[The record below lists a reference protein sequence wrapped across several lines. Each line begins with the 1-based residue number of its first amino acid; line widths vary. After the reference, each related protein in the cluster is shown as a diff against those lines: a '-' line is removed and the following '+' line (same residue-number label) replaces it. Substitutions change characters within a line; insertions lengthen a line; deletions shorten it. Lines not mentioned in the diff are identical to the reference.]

1 MNKKDKYTED
11 NIDNKIDIKKQE
23 KSFKKSVLVTGG
35 SGFIASHLVDQLIK
49 IGYFVVNIDKL
60 DYCSYDNTKN
70 INNCYKFIH
79 GNITNRELILFI
91 LNEYSIES
99 VFHLAAQTHVDN
111 SFYNSIQFNHDN
123 ILGTHNLLE
132 CVKEYNQKQKEKNDK
147 LISKFIHMSTDEVYG
162 EVKSGEPECTEK
174 SLLKP
179 TNPYSATKA
188 SAELLASSY
197 HHSFKLPISIIRCN
211 NVFGPRQYPEKVI
224 PSFIYNLLNGDK
236 CYIHGEGKTER
247 HFIYVENV
255 IDAILTIYDK
265 GNVNEIYNIANT
277 ECYKVIDLAKLLIK
291 KLHNSDKFE
300 DYIEY
305 IPDRN
310 FNDFRY
316 LINSEKLEKLGWSPK
331 INFEEGIKRTIQSFK
346 NLKK

>member
-1 MNKKDKYTED
+1 MNTE
-11 NIDNKIDIKKQE
+11 E
-23 KSFKKSVLVTGG
+23 KKKSVLVTGG
-35 SGFIASHLVDQLIK
+35 SGFIASHLVDRLIK
-49 IGYFVVNIDKL
+49 IGYFVVNVDKL
-60 DYCSYDNTKN
+60 DYCSYDNRKN
-70 INNCYKFIH
+70 INNCYKFFH
-79 GNITNRELILFI
+79 ANITNKELILYI

-111 SFYNSIQFNHDN
+111 SFNNSIQFTYDN
-123 ILGTHNLLE
+123 IVGTHILLE
-132 CVKEYNQKQKEKNDK
+132 CVREYNQQQKEKSESNKNYNK
-147 LISKFIHMSTDEVYG
+147 LVSRFVHMSTDEVYG
-162 EVKSGEPECTEK
+162 EVKLGEPVCTEN

-197 HHSFKLPISIIRCN
+197 YHSFQLPIIVIRCN

-224 PSFIYNLLNGDK
+224 PAFIYNLLNGDK

-255 IDAILTIYDK
+255 IEAILTIYDK
-265 GNVNEIYNIANT
+265 GNINEIYNIANT

-291 KLHNSDKFE
+291 KIHNSDKFE

-316 LINSEKLEKLGWSPK
+316 LINSNKVEKLGWSPK

-346 NLKK
+346 NLQKK